1 MSKNIE
7 DEIQAALHAQPATG
21 SLDPRLDFF
30 IKQAEIFI
38 EDARQTILGKMPDG
52 DLPEHKAVAYES
64 MMQTISGAS
73 WNCQLQTASIDQS
86 IQLTAE
92 KGVEM
97 FKAIASRPANTTEEQ
112 LGRRWDSFKA
122 LLDSMGPAMSVVR
135 IKDELARAVSPGAG
149 GDALDLF
156 ILRNGESLLYRYLES
171 RQAPLEAYFRA
182 VKETA
187 LEYET
192 SVVEAVDTVL
202 FANRL
207 ADTWPGIKDKLSKQL
222 ISLNSLAEKQ
232 ALSWEKSSG
241 ISVQSDA
248 SGAVNVR
255 FDNMDAFRQ
264 WCKTPRGV

>member
-7 DEIQAALHAQPATG
+7 DEIREALHAQPVTG
-21 SLDPRLDFF
+21 SLDPRLDFY
-30 IKQAEIFI
+30 IRQAEIFI
-38 EDARQTILGKMPDG
+38 EQARETIINKQPEG
-52 DLPEHKAVAYES
+52 DLPEHKAVAYEALKQLVS
-64 MMQTISGAS
+64 SCS
-73 WNCQLQTASIDQS
+73 WNVHLQTSSIDQS
-86 IQLTAE
+86 IELTG
-92 KGVEM
+92 KLGDQQ
-97 FKAIASRPANTTEEQ
+97 FQAICSRPANITEEQ
-112 LGRRWDSFKA
+112 LGRRWDSFKT
-122 LLDSMGPAMSVVR
+122 LLDSLGPAMAVVR
-135 IKDELARAVSPGAG
+135 IKEELARAASPG
-149 GDALDLF
+149 GDPIDLF

-171 RQAPLEAYFRA
+171 RKAPLEAYFRA

-187 LEYET
+187 LEYER

-202 FANRL
+202 LANRL

-241 ISVQSDA
+241 AISVQSDA